1 MNLFNYLEV
10 IFVEESLECTTPGPD
25 KKIGQCIP
33 LQECKPLLSYM
44 MTGLTQKVVSF
55 LRESLCGFE
64 GIHPKVRA
72 HFWSKSVQFFKQFWV
87 TQVCCPPEVGLIEPV
102 QSIAGIE
109 EPLKSE
115 EVTPEPIKPEA
126 TEPAVPQEAT
136 PEPSKPEATEPAV
149 PQEASPE
156 PSNPVATEPA
166 VPQEATP
173 EPSKPEAT
181 EPAVPQETSPEPSK
195 SEDIEPA
202 EPDDDTLSCGKR
214 SSGDSWPWL
223 VQLTTLLSLDIAT
236 GKHSSRTCVGVLFS
250 DQHIITTAH
259 CTEGIL

>member
-1 MNLFNYLEV
+1 MNLLNYLEV
-10 IFVEESLECTTPGPD
+10 KFEEEPMECTTPGPD

-33 LQECKPLLSYM
+33 LKECKPLLSYM

-55 LRESLCGFE
+55 LRESSCGFE

-72 HFWSKSVQFFKQFWV
+72 HFWSKSVPFFKQFWV

-126 TEPAVPQEAT
+126 TEPVVPQEAT

-149 PQEASPE
+149 PQES
-156 PSNPVATEPA
+156 
-166 VPQEATP
+166 
-173 EPSKPEAT
+173 
-181 EPAVPQETSPEPSK
+181 SPEPSK
-195 SEDIEPA
+195 SGETESA

-223 VQLTTLLSLDIAT
+223 VQLTTVLSVDIESLEY
-236 GKHSSRTCVGVLFS
+236 SSRSCVGVLFS

-259 CTEGIL
+259 CTEGIV